1 MLLILTP
8 LRLSAFEAFSIML
21 SLEQTGFDACDA
33 ALKKLDG
40 QQSQRWS
47 TRTQSDQSLA
57 TDDKICFDQLS
68 WWRQLEN
75 FVSCLSLPARFA
87 DNDHLWLHTKRSQG
101 EDSVGLMKRYFAVA
115 TVSKVHYLVFQV
127 DVRIF
132 WQSSEGCTAVQ
143 DPRWPPSAP
152 LEADQTRLSWNT
164 MSKLMGANFVEP
176 SKYLFRSLQ
185 ITLFVFCSI
194 LENTYLSK

>member
-8 LRLSAFEAFSIML
+8 LRLSALEAFSIML
-21 SLEQTGFDACDA
+21 GLEQTGFDACDA

-40 QQSQRWS
+40 QQNQRWS
-47 TRTQSDQSLA
+47 TKSDKTQPDQSLA
-57 TDDKICFDQLS
+57 TNDRICFDQLS
-68 WWRQLEN
+68 WWRQLGN

-87 DNDHLWLHTKRSQG
+87 DSDYLWLYTKRPPG
-101 EDSVGLMKRYFAVA
+101 EDLVGLMKRYSALA

-127 DVRIF
+127 DVGIF

-152 LEADQTRLSWNT
+152 LEADQTPPSWNT
-164 MSKLMGANFVEP
+164 ISKLIGANFVEP
-176 SKYLFRSLQ
+176 TKHFL
-185 ITLFVFCSI
+185 
-194 LENTYLSK
+194 TYLII